1 MTRTCQIDALMQD
14 QCISIRKGLEMP
26 QSYIKLQTMRYV
38 Q

>member
-1 MTRTCQIDALMQD
+1 MTRICQIDGLMQD
-14 QCISIRKGLEMP
+14 QCISIPKELEMP